1 MPRSLTLSTRLADLE
16 MPSDLAERLP
26 KALIHR
32 NVESER
38 IHALLR
44 TLDRCRAGA
53 APFGAFGVRQ
63 RWIATVSAARDSGVE
78 VLDGISRWHL
88 GELTVPWVA
97 VAPR

>member
-1 MPRSLTLSTRLADLE
+1 

-32 NVESER
+32 NVEGER

-44 TLDRCRAGA
+44 TLDRCWAGA
-53 APFGAFGVRQ
+53 APHGAFGARQ
-63 RWIATVSAARDSGVE
+63 RWIATVRAARESGVE
-78 VLDGISRWHL
+78 VLDGVTRWRL
-88 GELTVPWVA
+88 GELTVPWAA